1 MFEIVFLGTAA
12 AVPSAERGS
21 PALLVCRGPARF
33 LVDCGEGT
41 QRQLMRARLGFR
53 GLEHVLLTHLH
64 LDHVAGLA
72 GLLATRQLYQL
83 SGAIEIIGSSETVL
97 FASRYLAA
105 TVGSECEAG
114 YRLRAVAPGPVFSR
128 PGWHLAAFPVAHRG
142 TESLGY
148 LFEEEARR
156 SLLPERLDA
165 LGIPEGP
172 ERAALA
178 HGRPVVLAEGHR
190 ITPEM
195 VHGPIVPGIK
205 LAVIGDGEDIASL
218 IEPVRRADTLIVEA
232 TFLERDAA
240 LARSRGHLTAAKAA
254 RLARDA
260 DVGELLLTHISGRDK
275 TEESLAEAAGL
286 FPRVRVAADFD
297 RISVGARSGRRV
309 SF

>member
-21 PALLVCRGPARF
+21 PALLVSHGPARF

-83 SGAIEIIGSSETVL
+83 GGAVAIIGSSETVV
-97 FASRYLAA
+97 FVRRYL
-105 TVGSECEAG
+105 TNTIGSEREAG
-114 YRLRAVAPGPVFSR
+114 YRLRAVTPGPVFSG
-128 PGWHLAAFPVAHRG
+128 PGWRLAAFPVAHRG

-156 SLLPERLDA
+156 SLLPERLDS
-165 LGIPEGP
+165 LGVPEGP

-178 HGRPVVLAEGHR
+178 HGRPIVLADGR
-190 ITPEM
+190 YITPEM
-195 VHGPIVPGIK
+195 VQGPSVPGTE
-205 LAVIGDGEDIASL
+205 LAVVGDTEEIGSL
-218 IEPVRRADTLIVEA
+218 IEPVHHADMLIVEA

-240 LARSRGHLTAAKAA
+240 LARSRGHLTAAAAA

-260 DVGELLLTHISGRDK
+260 DVGELLLTHISGRYK
-275 TEESLAEAAGL
+275 TEEILAEAARL
-286 FPRVRVAADFD
+286 FPMVRIAADFD
-297 RISVGARSGRRV
+297 RISVGARPGRRV
-309 SF
+309 SS